1 MIKAIAATALSAV
14 MAITSVAQVQAFP
27 MPPIGQASQIEK
39 VQYSNGGGTRIG
51 PCAGSD
57 TYADRN
63 GRCHYRSDM
72 RRDGGDWGR
81 DRSGWDR
88 NRNDRDRYRAESDRD
103 RYWHGHRGYRD
114 YRPGYRRNDDGWWYP
129 LAAFGLG
136 AAIIGGMA
144 AQQAPRPQ
152 VGVAMPVNH
161 VRWCQ
166 ARYRSYDPYS
176 DTFQPNRG
184 PRQRCIS
191 PY

>member
-1 MIKAIAATALSAV
+1 MIKTIAATALSAV
-14 MAITSVAQVQAFP
+14 MAITAVVPVEAFP
-27 MPPIGQASQIEK
+27 MPPVASQPAQIEK
-39 VQYSNGGGTRIG
+39 VQYSNN
-51 PCAGSD
+51 AGQGIVSD
-57 TYADRN
+57 SE
-63 GRCHYRSDM
+63 YRHKNYQY
-72 RRDGGDWGR
+72 RRP
-81 DRSGWDR
+81 
-88 NRNDRDRYRAESDRD
+88 ND

-114 YRPGYRRNDDGWWYP
+114 YRPGYRRNNDGWWYP

-136 AAIIGGMA
+136 AAIVGGLA

-152 VGVAMPVNH
+152 LGVAMPQDH

-184 PRQRCIS
+184 PRQRCRS

>member
-1 MIKAIAATALSAV
+1 MIKTIAATALSAV

-27 MPPIGQASQIEK
+27 MPLVSRSSQVEKVEWKSEIEK
-39 VQYSNGGGTRIG
+39 SGSCPGINNYPESGGHCHFR
-51 PCAGSD
+51 P
-57 TYADRN
+57 DR
-63 GRCHYRSDM
+63 GRERYDRDWYRSDA
-72 RRDGGDWGR
+72 D
-81 DRSGWDR
+81 
-88 NRNDRDRYRAESDRD
+88 NN

-114 YRPGYRRNDDGWWYP
+114 YRPGYRRSDDGWWYP

-144 AQQAPRPQ
+144 AQQAPRPR

>member
-1 MIKAIAATALSAV
+1 MIKTIAATALSAV
-14 MAITSVAQVQAFP
+14 MAITAVVPVQAFP
-27 MPPIGQASQIEK
+27 IPPVAGQPAQVEK
-39 VQYSNGGGTRIG
+39 AQYSNYGTRIG
-51 PCAGSD
+51 PCNSAD
-57 TYADRN
+57 TYSDSN
-63 GRCHYRSDM
+63 GGCHYRPDM
-72 RRDGGDWGR
+72 LRGGGDG
-81 DRSGWDR
+81 DRSRYDR
-88 NRNDRDRYRAESDRD
+88 ERYRSEADNY

-114 YRPGYRRNDDGWWYP
+114 YRPGYRRSDDGWWYP

-152 VGVAMPVNH
+152 LGVALPPDH

-166 ARYRSYDPYS
+166 MRYRSYDPYS

-184 PRQRCIS
+184 PRQRCRS

>member
-1 MIKAIAATALSAV
+1 MIKTIAATALSAV
-14 MAITSVAQVQAFP
+14 MAITSVAQAQAFP
-27 MPPIGQASQIEK
+27 MPPVGQSSQIEK
-39 VQYSNGGGTRIG
+39 VEWRSDGQRIG
-51 PCAGSD
+51 PCSGKD
-57 TYADRN
+57 TYTDRN
-63 GRCHYRSDM
+63 GRCQYRPDM
-72 RRDGGDWGR
+72 LRGGDRNWGR
-81 DRSGWDR
+81 DRY
-88 NRNDRDRYRAESDRD
+88 DRDRYRAESDRD
-103 RYWHGHRGYRD
+103 RYWNGHRGYRD
-114 YRPGYRRNDDGWWYP
+114 YRPGYRRNNDGWWYP

-184 PRQRCIS
+184 PRQRCVS

>member
-1 MIKAIAATALSAV
+1 MIKTIAATALSAV
-14 MAITSVAQVQAFP
+14 MAVTSVAQVQAFP
-27 MPPIGQASQIEK
+27 MPFLSQSPQVEK
-39 VQYSNGGGTRIG
+39 VEMRSDGQRIG
-51 PCAGSD
+51 PCSGVD
-57 TYADRN
+57 TYMDRN
-63 GRCHYRSDM
+63 GGCHYRRDM
-72 RRDGGDWGR
+72 RRDGGYPY
-81 DRSGWDR
+81 SYDR
-88 NRNDRDRYRAESDRD
+88 NRYRSESDNY

-144 AQQAPRPQ
+144 AQQAPRPRL
-152 VGVAMPVNH
+152 GVAMPASH

-176 DTFQPNRG
+176 DTFQPYYG
-184 PRQRCIS
+184 PRQRCVS

>member
-1 MIKAIAATALSAV
+1 MIKTVAATALSAI

-27 MPPIGQASQIEK
+27 MPPLTNPTRVEK
-39 VQYSNGGGTRIG
+39 VQYSND
-51 PCAGSD
+51 AGHWLRD
-57 TYADRN
+57 DRE
-63 GRCHYRSDM
+63 
-72 RRDGGDWGR
+72 RRDYH
-81 DRSGWDR
+81 
-88 NRNDRDRYRAESDRD
+88 RDRYRD

-114 YRPGYRRNDDGWWYP
+114 YRPGYRRGDDGWWYP

-136 AAIIGGMA
+136 AAIIGGLA